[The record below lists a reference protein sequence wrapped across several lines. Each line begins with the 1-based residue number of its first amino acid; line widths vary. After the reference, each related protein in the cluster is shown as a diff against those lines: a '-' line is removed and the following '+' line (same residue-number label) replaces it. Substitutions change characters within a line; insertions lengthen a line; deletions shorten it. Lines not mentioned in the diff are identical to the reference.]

1 MTTVTLNL
9 DTVELTDEQFY
20 RLCQMNR
27 DWQFERTA
35 KGEIII
41 MSPVGGVSVTAQ

>member
-1 MTTVTLNL
+1 MTTVILNL

-27 DWQFERTA
+27 DWQFERTP

-41 MSPVGGVSVTAQ
+41 MSPVAG

>member
-27 DWQFERTA
+27 DWQFERTL
-35 KGEIII
+35 KEK
-41 MSPVGGVSVTAQ
+41 SLLCHP